1 MKGVDRDT
9 GKRLVGLSHLRQ
21 SVRDILTTPIGSRVM
36 RRDYGS
42 RLYTLVDHPV
52 SDETVME
59 VYMATAEALLR
70 WEPRLDLTRVHA
82 SVSPGKI
89 TISLEGRYIPD
100 GKEIRME
107 GIEVV

>member
-1 MKGVDRDT
+1 
-9 GKRLVGLSHLRQ
+9 
-21 SVRDILTTPIGSRVM
+21 
-36 RRDYGS
+36 
-42 RLYTLVDHPV
+42 
-52 SDETVME
+52 
-59 VYMATAEALLR
+59 MATAEALLR